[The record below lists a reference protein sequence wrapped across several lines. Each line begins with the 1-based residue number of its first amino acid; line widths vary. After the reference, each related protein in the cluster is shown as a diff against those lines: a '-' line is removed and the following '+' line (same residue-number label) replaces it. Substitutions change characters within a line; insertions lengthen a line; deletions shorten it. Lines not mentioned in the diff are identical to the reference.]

1 MKAVII
7 YESMYG
13 NTRTIADAI
22 AEGLRPDEA
31 IVVPVAQARPELL
44 DGAGLLV
51 VGGPT
56 HIHGMSRASTRRG
69 AALAAGKPQSGLMML
84 PGAEGPGLREWLA
97 ALGRVDGP
105 AAAFDTRLEMP
116 AVFTGRASSGIA
128 RLLRQHGCTMVTK
141 PVSFLV
147 TKDNRLR
154 AGEDSRARD
163 WGQLLSGILA
173 ARIPA

>member
-31 IVVPVAQARPELL
+31 VVVPVAEARPELL
-44 DGAGLLV
+44 DGADLLV

-56 HIHGMSRASTRRG
+56 HMHGMSRASTRRG
-69 AALAAGKPQSGLMML
+69 AAQAASKSQSGLMML

-97 ALGRVDGP
+97 ALGRVDVP

-116 AVFTGRASSGIA
+116 AMFTGRASGGIT

-141 PVSFLV
+141 PMSFLV
-147 TKDNRLR
+147 TNDNRLR
-154 AGEDSRARD
+154 AGEDSRACD
-163 WGQLLSGILA
+163 WGHLLSGILA
-173 ARIPA
+173 ARVPA